1 MARGEHPYSTE
12 ASRLARSATAN
23 EPSFYPAIQGL
34 LTEILA
40 ARGLR
45 FDVRVNTSEK
55 REGGG
60 TDMPDVAIYDGTGQ
74 FPVVCGEVKLPDVE
88 ISAMATSVAQG
99 DQVGRYLAKSHV
111 LLLTNVRAFGL
122 LTIAP
127 GWKGAGPVPPAQRR
141 LEQVVSLWSL
151 ESELHDGKPADPGAL
166 AELGNLVE
174 TALTRYASITE
185 PETLARILAWQA
197 RQAKADLPARFGEAV
212 RDLLDD
218 FGRAL
223 GVTFEGED
231 GEEFFRSSLIQT
243 AYYGLFAGWVLW
255 RRAGAKGKFR
265 WEELSDYL
273 KIPFLGQLFHEFR
286 HPARIRELRLAQH
299 LDLATEVL
307 DRVVPDAFFAR
318 FRAPTLE
325 EDGGDGDGGAASA
338 AILYFYEPF
347 LEAFDPELR
356 KELGVW
362 YTPHE
367 IVRYQVRRVDQL
379 LRDELGCDRGFADE
393 RVVVLDPCCG
403 TGAYL
408 LEVLRCVARQ
418 LKNDGEDA
426 LLGAKLRDAFSK
438 RIIGFEIL
446 TAPFVISQLQLYLIL
461 SELGVPPD
469 EAHRPA
475 VFLTNALT
483 GWHGT
488 EQLKL
493 NFPELQQE
501 HDAARAIK
509 KDAKII
515 VILGNPPYNRF
526 AGVPLE
532 EEADLVDPYK
542 GIRRD
547 AKGKQV
553 GNSEL
558 FTRWGIRKHLLDDL
572 YIRFFRLAEARI
584 GERAEFG
591 VVSFI
596 SNSSFLAGR
605 SHPIMRESLLRSFQ
619 RIWVDNLHGNR
630 LASERTPNGESCE
643 TIFNVKQGGPGIKV
657 GTSITTMVK
666 MKSPRDAEAKVFVR
680 DFWGRA
686 EAKRGALLAA
696 LAMAG
701 WKQAAVK
708 AAAARDEG
716 PRGYGELVPA
726 EQGGWKFVL
735 GDSSGGYESW
745 PALDELFPVAY
756 QGVNPNR
763 GIEGSLVDV
772 DVRAL
777 EARMRDYFSK
787 RSFADFRREHPVIC
801 EPRARYEPESVRDL
815 LRRAS
820 KFQRERIVDY
830 LVFPLDTRAIY
841 YETEGKLLNERR
853 PELWDNLAGNEFL
866 IAVPQPRRVSEAR
879 PLIAT
884 TLFDLHVHDRGSVG
898 FPAEV
903 RATTPARD
911 LFNPAPEGEQGKV
924 EANLN
929 EALWEKLKITW
940 GLKGTREGAP
950 ARKLAR
956 TMFRAALAL
965 CHSPQFEADHKD
977 SLSQDWAHIPV
988 PKEAAGLKLLAE
1000 LGERVALLLNPNE
1013 DAAKVV
1019 TKVLARDARSL
1030 GVLKRNDGG
1039 KISEPDLVLT
1049 RSYYGAARGDWR
1061 ERPIDEGGAWRTE
1074 WGGTTGDLC
1083 VNDDVCFANVP
1094 VNVWRYELGGYP
1106 VLKKWLGYRHGDR
1119 RAGRPLTLA
1128 EAEHFAGMIRRLAC
1142 LLALGTELDGV
1153 YSAAMED
1160 CFTAEE
1166 LGVR

>member
-1 MARGEHPYSTE
+1 MTRGEHPYSTE
-12 ASRLARSATAN
+12 AARLARSTTAN
-23 EPSFYPAIQGL
+23 EPSYYPAIKGL
-34 LTEILA
+34 LTGILA
-40 ARGLR
+40 KRGLG

-60 TDMPDVAIYDGTGQ
+60 TDMPDVAIYDGSGQ
-74 FPVVCGEVKLPDVE
+74 FPVLCGEVKLPSAE
-88 ISAMATSVAQG
+88 ISAMAQSTAQG
-99 DQVGRYLAKSHV
+99 DQVGRYLARSNV

-122 LTIAP
+122 LTIAA
-127 GWKGAGPVPPAQRR
+127 GWAGQGPVPPSQRR
-141 LEQVVSLWSL
+141 LEQVVSLWP
-151 ESELHDGKPADPGAL
+151 SEAELKDGHPADPTAVTQ
-166 AELGNLVE
+166 LGDLVQA
-174 TALTRYASITE
+174 ALTRYASITE
-185 PETLARILAWQA
+185 PEALARILAWQA
-197 RQAKADLPARFGEAV
+197 RQAKADLPARFGDAV
-212 RDLLDD
+212 RSLLDD

-223 GVTFEGED
+223 GVTFEGEE

-255 RRAGAKGKFR
+255 RRAGAKGTFR
-265 WEELSDYL
+265 WEEMSDYL

-286 HPARIRELRLAQH
+286 HPARIKELRLAQH

-307 DRVVPDAFFAR
+307 GRVVPEAFFSR
-318 FRAPTLE
+318 FRGPKLEE
-325 EDGGDGDGGAASA
+325 EDGGDESAASA

-362 YTPHE
+362 YTPRE
-367 IVRYQVRRVDQL
+367 IVRYQVHKVDRL

-408 LEVLRCVARQ
+408 LEVLRCVAHQ
-418 LKNDGEDA
+418 LQSEGEKA
-426 LLGAKLRDAFSK
+426 LLGPKLRDAFSR

-469 EAHRPA
+469 DTHRPA

-547 AKGKQV
+547 VKGKQL
-553 GNSEL
+553 GNTEL

-619 RIWVDNLHGNR
+619 RVWVDNLHGNR
-630 LASERTPNGESCE
+630 LASERTPQGESCE

-657 GTSITTMVK
+657 GTSVTTLVK
-666 MKSPRDAEAKVFVR
+666 LKGERGTPTKVFVR

-686 EAKRGALLAA
+686 ESKRSALLAS
-696 LAMAG
+696 LAMDE
-701 WKQAAVK
+701 WKPAALRS
-708 AAAARDEG
+708 AASRAEG
-716 PRGYGELVPA
+716 PRPYEPLEPT
-726 EQGGWKFVL
+726 EQSGWKFVTSE
-735 GDSSGGYESW
+735 GSAGYESW
-745 PALDELFPVAY
+745 PALDEFFPVGY

-763 GIEGSLVDV
+763 GIEGSLVEV
-772 DVRAL
+772 DARAL

-787 RSFADFRREHPVIC
+787 RSFEDFRRDHPMIC

-815 LRRAS
+815 LRRIS
-820 KFQRERIVDY
+820 KFQPDRIVDY
-830 LVFPLDTRAIY
+830 LVFPLDARSIY

-853 PELWDNLAGNEFL
+853 PELWENLAGNEFL

-879 PLIAT
+879 PLLAT
-884 TLFDLHVHDRGSVG
+884 SLFDLHVHDRGSVG

-903 RATTPARD
+903 RAGAPVAD
-911 LFNPAPEGEQGKV
+911 LFNPAAEGESRKI
-924 EANLN
+924 EANLHDV
-929 EALWEKLKITW
+929 LWLKLKEVW
-940 GLKGTREGAP
+940 GLRGDRDGAS
-950 ARKLAR
+950 AKKLAR
-956 TMFRAALAL
+956 TLFRAALAL

-977 SLSQDWAHIPV
+977 SLAQDWAHVPIPRD
-988 PKEAAGLKLLAE
+988 AASLKRLAE
-1000 LGERVALLLNPNE
+1000 LGDRIGVLLNPHE
-1013 DAAKVV
+1013 DAAKAISQG
-1019 TKVLARDARSL
+1019 LGRDAL
-1030 GVLKRNDGG
+1030 GLAALTRVDDE
-1039 KISEPDLVLT
+1039 KISEAALVIT

-1061 ERPIDEGGAWRTE
+1061 ERPVGDGEPWHAE
-1074 WGGTTGDLC
+1074 WGGSTGDLFI
-1083 VNDDVCFANVP
+1083 NDEVFFANVP
-1094 VNVWRYELGGYP
+1094 FAVWRYELGGYP
-1106 VLKKWLGYRHGDR
+1106 VLKKWLGYRHSDR
-1119 RAGRPLTLA
+1119 RAGKALTLA
-1128 EAEHFAGMIRRLAC
+1128 EAEHFVGMVRRISA
-1142 LLALGTELDGV
+1142 LLALAADLDAA
-1153 YSAAMED
+1153 SAVAAEN

-1166 LGVR
+1166 LGLR

>member
-1 MARGEHPYSTE
+1 MARGEHLFSSE
-12 ASRLARSATAN
+12 ASRLTRSATAN
-23 EPSFYPAIQGL
+23 EPSFYPAIKGL
-34 LTEILA
+34 LTEILGA
-40 ARGLR
+40 LGLR

-60 TDMPDVAIYDGTGQ
+60 TDMPDVAIYDGSGQ

-88 ISAMATSVAQG
+88 IAAMAASIAQG

-127 GWKGAGPVPPAQRR
+127 GWKGAGPVPPAQRH
-141 LEQVVSLWSL
+141 LEQIVSLWTS
-151 ESELHDGKPADPGAL
+151 ESELREGQVADPSAL
-166 AELGNLVE
+166 VELGNLVE

-212 RDLLDD
+212 RNLLDD

-255 RRAGAKGKFR
+255 RRAGANGTFR
-265 WEELSDYL
+265 WEDLSDYL

-286 HPARIRELRLAQH
+286 HPARIHELRLAKH

-307 DRVVPDAFFAR
+307 GRVVPDAFFAR

-325 EDGGDGDGGAASA
+325 EGDSDEGTASA

-362 YTPHE
+362 YTPRE
-367 IVRYQVRRVDQL
+367 IVRYQVRKVDHL
-379 LRDELGCDRGFADE
+379 LRDELGCSRGFADE

-408 LEVLRCVARQ
+408 LEVLRCVAHQ
-418 LKNDGEDA
+418 LKADGEDA
-426 LLGAKLRDAFSK
+426 LLGAKLRDAFSR

-461 SELGVPPD
+461 AELGVPPD

-547 AKGKQV
+547 SKGKQV

-619 RIWVDNLHGNR
+619 RIWIDNLHGNR
-630 LASERTPNGESCE
+630 LASERTPSGESCE

-657 GTSITTMVK
+657 GTSVTTMVK
-666 MKSPRDAEAKVFVR
+666 MKPRRTSDTKVFVR

-696 LAMAG
+696 LEMG
-701 WKQAAVK
+701 DWKATAVK
-708 AAAARDEG
+708 AVADRDEG
-716 PRGYGELVPA
+716 PRAYSELTPT
-726 EQGGWKFVL
+726 EQGGWKLVS
-735 GDSSGGYESW
+735 GDSGAGYESW

-763 GIEGSLVDV
+763 GLEGSLVDV
-772 DVRAL
+772 DLRAL

-787 RSFADFRREHPVIC
+787 RSFTDFRRDHPVVC
-801 EPRARYEPESVRDL
+801 EPRAGYEPEGVRDL
-815 LRRAS
+815 LRRTS
-820 KFQRERIVDY
+820 KFQKERILEY
-830 LVFPLDTRAIY
+830 LLFPLDTRWIY
-841 YETEGKLLNERR
+841 YETDAGLLNRHR

-884 TLFDLHVHDRGSVG
+884 SLFDLHVHDRGSVG

-903 RATTPARD
+903 RAIAPVRD
-911 LFNPAPEGEQGKV
+911 LFNPVPGGELGQV
-924 EANLN
+924 EANLHD
-929 EALWEKLKITW
+929 ALWEKLKETW
-940 GLKGTREGAP
+940 DLRGARDGAA
-950 ARKLAR
+950 ARKMAR
-956 TMFRAALAL
+956 ALFRATIAI
-965 CHSPQFEADHKD
+965 CHSPQFETDHKD
-977 SLSQDWAHIPV
+977 SLAQDWAHIPI
-988 PKEAAGLKLLAE
+988 PKEAAHVKRLAE
-1000 LGERVALLLNPNE
+1000 LGERVATLNPNE
-1013 DAAKVV
+1013 DAAQVI
-1019 TKVLARDARSL
+1019 TRTLGRDARAL
-1030 GVLKRNDGG
+1030 GALTRSDGG

-1061 ERPIDEGGAWRTE
+1061 GHPVDEGATSRPE
-1074 WGGTTGDLC
+1074 WGEVTGDLY
-1083 VNDDVCFANVP
+1083 VNDEVCFANVP
-1094 VNVWRYELGGYP
+1094 AGVWRYELGGYP
-1106 VLKKWLGYRHGDR
+1106 VLKKWLGYRHSER
-1119 RAGRPLTLA
+1119 RDGKPLTLA
-1128 EAEHFAGMIRRLAC
+1128 EAKHFAGVVRRLAA
-1142 LLALGTELDGV
+1142 LLVLGPELDTAYG
-1153 YSAAMED
+1153 AAIAD
-1160 CFTAEE
+1160 CFTAED

>member
-23 EPSFYPAIQGL
+23 EPSYYPAIKAL
-34 LTEILA
+34 LTEILGV
-40 ARGLR
+40 RGLR

-60 TDMPDVAIYDGTGQ
+60 TDMPDVAIYDGSGQ

-88 ISAMATSVAQG
+88 IAAMATSIAQD

-122 LTIAP
+122 LTITP
-127 GWKGAGPVPPAQRR
+127 GWKGVGPVPPAQRR
-141 LEQVVSLWSL
+141 LEQVVSLWPS
-151 ESELHDGKPADPGAL
+151 ESALRDGQVVDPSAQV
-166 AELGNLVE
+166 ELGNLVE

-185 PETLARILAWQA
+185 PETLARILAWEA

-212 RDLLDD
+212 RNLLDD

-255 RRAGAKGKFR
+255 RRAGAKGTFR
-265 WEELSDYL
+265 WEDLSDYL

-286 HPARIRELRLAQH
+286 HPARIRELRLAKH
-299 LDLATEVL
+299 LDLATQVL
-307 DRVVPDAFFAR
+307 ARVVPDAFFAR

-325 EDGGDGDGGAASA
+325 EGDSDEGTASA

-362 YTPHE
+362 YTPRE

-379 LRDELGCDRGFADE
+379 LRDELGCSRGFADE

-408 LEVLRCVARQ
+408 LEVLRCVANE
-418 LKNDGEDA
+418 LKADGEDA
-426 LLGAKLRDAFSK
+426 LLGAKLRDAFSR

-547 AKGKQV
+547 SKGKQV

-630 LASERTPNGESCE
+630 LASERTPSGESCE

-666 MKSPRDAEAKVFVR
+666 MKSPRAAEAKVFVR

-686 EAKRGALLAA
+686 ESKRGALLAA
-696 LAMAG
+696 LAMHD
-701 WKQAAVK
+701 WKPAAAK
-708 AAAARDEG
+708 AVAARDEG
-716 PRGYGELVPA
+716 PRAYGELVPA
-726 EQGGWKFVL
+726 EQGGWKLVS
-735 GDSSGGYESW
+735 GDSGASYESW
-745 PALDELFPVAY
+745 PALDELFPVGY

-763 GIEGSLVDV
+763 GLEGSLVDV

-777 EARMRDYFSK
+777 EARMRDYFSR
-787 RSFADFRREHPVIC
+787 RSFTDFRRDHPVVC
-801 EPRARYEPESVRDL
+801 EPRAGYEPQAVRDL
-815 LRRAS
+815 LRQRS
-820 KFQRERIVDY
+820 KFQRERILEY
-830 LVFPLDTRAIY
+830 LLFPLDTRWVY
-841 YETEGKLLNERR
+841 YETEGGLLNRHR
-853 PELWDNLAGNEFL
+853 PELWDNLAHNEFL

-903 RATTPARD
+903 RASAPVRD
-911 LFNPAPEGEQGKV
+911 LFNPAPEGEQGKI
-924 EANLN
+924 EANLH
-929 EALWEKLKITW
+929 EALWVKLKGAW
-940 GLKGTREGAP
+940 DLKGAREGAA

-956 TMFRAALAL
+956 SLFRATLAL

-977 SLSQDWAHIPV
+977 SLAQDWAHIPL
-988 PKEAAGLKLLAE
+988 PKEAARLKQLAE
-1000 LGERVALLLNPNE
+1000 LGERVATLLNPNE
-1013 DAAKVV
+1013 DAANVI
-1019 TKVLARDARSL
+1019 TKTLGRGARTL
-1030 GVLKRNDGG
+1030 GVLTRNDRG
-1039 KISEPDLVLT
+1039 KISESDLVLT

-1061 ERPIDEGGAWRTE
+1061 EHP
-1074 WGGTTGDLC
+1074 
-1083 VNDDVCFANVP
+1083 
-1094 VNVWRYELGGYP
+1094 
-1106 VLKKWLGYRHGDR
+1106 HS
-1119 RAGRPLTLA
+1119 GRQ
-1128 EAEHFAGMIRRLAC
+1128 
-1142 LLALGTELDGV
+1142 
-1153 YSAAMED
+1153 
-1160 CFTAEE
+1160 
-1166 LGVR
+1166 

>member
-23 EPSFYPAIQGL
+23 EPSYYPAIKAL
-34 LTEILA
+34 LTEILGV
-40 ARGLR
+40 RGLR

-60 TDMPDVAIYDGTGQ
+60 TDMPDVAIYDGSGQ

-88 ISAMATSVAQG
+88 IAAMATSIAQD

-122 LTIAP
+122 LTITP
-127 GWKGAGPVPPAQRR
+127 GWKGVGPVPPAQRR
-141 LEQVVSLWSL
+141 LEQVVSLWPS
-151 ESELHDGKPADPGAL
+151 ESALRDGQVVDPSAQV
-166 AELGNLVE
+166 ELGNLVE

-185 PETLARILAWQA
+185 PETLARILAWEA

-212 RDLLDD
+212 RNLLDD

-255 RRAGAKGKFR
+255 RRAGAKGTFR
-265 WEELSDYL
+265 WEDLSDYL

-286 HPARIRELRLAQH
+286 HPARIRELRLAKH

-307 DRVVPDAFFAR
+307 GRVVPDAFFAR

-325 EDGGDGDGGAASA
+325 EGDSDEGTASA

-362 YTPHE
+362 YTPRE
-367 IVRYQVRRVDQL
+367 IVRYQVRRVDEL
-379 LRDELGCDRGFADE
+379 LRDELGCSRGFADE

-408 LEVLRCVARQ
+408 LEVLRCVAHQ
-418 LKNDGEDA
+418 LKSDGEDA
-426 LLGAKLRDAFSK
+426 LLGAKLRDAFSR

-515 VILGNPPYNRF
+515 VVLGNPPYNRF

-547 AKGKQV
+547 SKGKQV

-630 LASERTPNGESCE
+630 LASERTPSGESCE

-666 MKSPRDAEAKVFVR
+666 MKSLRAAEAKVFVR

-686 EAKRGALLAA
+686 ESKRGALLAA
-696 LAMAG
+696 LAMDD
-701 WKQAAVK
+701 WKPAAAK

-716 PRGYGELVPA
+716 PRAYGELVPP
-726 EQGGWKFVL
+726 EQGGWKLVS
-735 GDSSGGYESW
+735 GDSGAGYESW
-745 PALDELFPVAY
+745 PALDELFPVGY

-763 GIEGSLVDV
+763 GLEGSLVDV

-777 EARMRDYFSK
+777 EARMRDYFSR
-787 RSFADFRREHPVIC
+787 RSFTDFRRDHPVIC
-801 EPRARYEPESVRDL
+801 EPRARYEPEPVRDL
-815 LRRAS
+815 LRRSS

-830 LVFPLDTRAIY
+830 LLFPLDSRAIY

-853 PELWDNLAGNEFL
+853 PELWDNLAHNEFL

-903 RATTPARD
+903 RASAPVRD
-911 LFNPAPEGEQGKV
+911 LFNPAPEGEQGKI
-924 EANLN
+924 EANLH
-929 EALWEKLKITW
+929 EALWVKLKGAW
-940 GLKGTREGAP
+940 DLKGAREGAA

-956 TMFRAALAL
+956 SLFRATLAL

-977 SLSQDWAHIPV
+977 SLAQDWAHIPL
-988 PKEAAGLKLLAE
+988 PKEAARFRQLAE
-1000 LGERVALLLNPNE
+1000 LGERVATLLNPNE
-1013 DAAKVV
+1013 DAASVIAK
-1019 TKVLARDARSL
+1019 TLGRGARTL
-1030 GVLKRNDGG
+1030 GVLTCNDRA
-1039 KISEPDLVLT
+1039 KISEPDLILT

-1061 ERPIDEGGAWRTE
+1061 EHPVDDVAAWYPE
-1074 WGGTTGDLC
+1074 WGAVTGDLYI
-1083 VNDDVCFANVP
+1083 NDDVCFANVP
-1094 VNVWRYELGGYP
+1094 AGVLRYEMGGYP
-1106 VLKKWLGYRHGDR
+1106 VLKKWLGYRHSER
-1119 RAGRPLTLA
+1119 RDGKPLSLV
-1128 EAEHFAGMIRRLAC
+1128 EAEHFAGMVRRIAA
-1142 LLALGTELDGV
+1142 LLVLGTELDTAYG
-1153 YSAAMED
+1153 AAIED
-1160 CFTAEE
+1160 CFKAEE